1 MGKVVKRIILGFAII
16 LLTFSAIIVL
26 LLIRTYMFN
35 RQYESVLQNVLNLN
49 TIKVESAN
57 AAGNI
62 TNSCIKEQK
71 VEESGLLE
79 NAENMLDY
87 LNQLDESISD
97 SPEFQGNRSMV
108 NSLRQLLVEYK
119 TEIENIVALGDGTNF
134 PPLNEDV
141 NGGITSIRNLIP
153 DLSSYCNNNI
163 TMELERSA
171 VIQKNIDTNF
181 RRTIYFTLVA
191 FAVVFLSSIIICVL
205 IVRSITHPINI
216 LKREITLVAEG
227 DLTKDEICL
236 YSKNEFSSLADAF
249 NVMSNNLKDIIGKVV
264 NVTSEIAN
272 AVKVAESTSQNSMQ
286 SSMEITQSTEDI
298 SRVMHEQAEEI
309 EAIMNQMQDMKEV
322 SLQISEDIE
331 KIDVRTRKSREKAEE
346 GNTSIAAFVEQLKQV
361 NHTVSEIA
369 DTAEKF
375 GSSTEE
381 MNQILNGISDISQQT
396 KLLSLNASIEAA
408 RAGEAG
414 RGFAVVAE
422 EINNL
427 AEKTVELVESISN
440 IIDELQLS
448 MKEMTSRMELGLK
461 QLDRGNTMVADTQN
475 KFVDILTDA
484 SRTSGEI
491 ESVHRMAEV
500 LSGCAVNV
508 SDSVIEVNAAIEK
521 NTQMIDQIVTIVENQ
536 TESQKELSNKV
547 QILDSLARNLG
558 DTTSK
563 FQIESPTVSS
573 EADTALE

>member
-1 MGKVVKRIILGFAII
+1 MGKVVKRIILVFAII

-286 SSMEITQSTEDI
+286 SSMEIKQSTEDI

-331 KIDVRTRKSREKAEE
+331 KIDVRTRESREKAEE

>member
-298 SRVMHEQAEEI
+298 SRVMHEQAE
-309 EAIMNQMQDMKEV
+309 
-322 SLQISEDIE
+322 
-331 KIDVRTRKSREKAEE
+331 
-346 GNTSIAAFVEQLKQV
+346 
-361 NHTVSEIA
+361 
-369 DTAEKF
+369 
-375 GSSTEE
+375 
-381 MNQILNGISDISQQT
+381 
-396 KLLSLNASIEAA
+396 
-408 RAGEAG
+408 
-414 RGFAVVAE
+414 
-422 EINNL
+422 
-427 AEKTVELVESISN
+427 
-440 IIDELQLS
+440 
-448 MKEMTSRMELGLK
+448 
-461 QLDRGNTMVADTQN
+461 
-475 KFVDILTDA
+475 
-484 SRTSGEI
+484 
-491 ESVHRMAEV
+491 
-500 LSGCAVNV
+500 
-508 SDSVIEVNAAIEK
+508 
-521 NTQMIDQIVTIVENQ
+521 
-536 TESQKELSNKV
+536 
-547 QILDSLARNLG
+547 
-558 DTTSK
+558 
-563 FQIESPTVSS
+563 
-573 EADTALE
+573 

>member
-1 MGKVVKRIILGFAII
+1 M
-16 LLTFSAIIVL
+16 
-26 LLIRTYMFN
+26 
-35 RQYESVLQNVLNLN
+35 NLN

-331 KIDVRTRKSREKAEE
+331 KIDVRTRESREKAEE

>member
-331 KIDVRTRKSREKAEE
+331 KIDVRTRESREKAEE

-500 LSGCAVNV
+500 LSDCAVNV

>member
-119 TEIENIVALGDGTNF
+119 TETENIVALGDGTNF

-191 FAVVFLSSIIICVL
+191 
-205 IVRSITHPINI
+205 
-216 LKREITLVAEG
+216 
-227 DLTKDEICL
+227 
-236 YSKNEFSSLADAF
+236 
-249 NVMSNNLKDIIGKVV
+249 
-264 NVTSEIAN
+264 
-272 AVKVAESTSQNSMQ
+272 
-286 SSMEITQSTEDI
+286 
-298 SRVMHEQAEEI
+298 
-309 EAIMNQMQDMKEV
+309 
-322 SLQISEDIE
+322 
-331 KIDVRTRKSREKAEE
+331 
-346 GNTSIAAFVEQLKQV
+346 
-361 NHTVSEIA
+361 
-369 DTAEKF
+369 
-375 GSSTEE
+375 
-381 MNQILNGISDISQQT
+381 
-396 KLLSLNASIEAA
+396 
-408 RAGEAG
+408 
-414 RGFAVVAE
+414 FAVVAE